1 MLGLLV
7 LVLQAAPADT
17 KCAQYADQ
25 VELVLASDR
34 GVALDAARRLRRE
47 CRGDFPSLFRAGR
60 ALSHASGFERGANRD
75 LRVAARPLLDR
86 AAQLQPR
93 NAGVWLEYG
102 LLLRKQGGIQVDA
115 QRAIRRALELADEF
129 PDSTPRGVLAELN
142 FQRARYYQDEL
153 DRMRWLKDAG
163 PIGISTPACVGMGA
177 FCENYT
183 RPEEFNQRLADVP
196 PVVSDFGERRERVL
210 AYFESALDL
219 DSAVAE
225 VFERYGRELALG
237 EEWER
242 LDVVARRAEQAG
254 LFPGMATAARG
265 LAAARLG
272 RIAVADSLYRHA
284 LTQLPDSLHRW
295 YQRAPSGL
303 DSVPDFWTRARPLW
317 LLPFNELEVE
327 YRARVTYAMLVYGD
341 REAGVLGPETPVG
354 DALIRYGW
362 PAMVTQVTRDA
373 GKVLASAGYEAAQGY
388 LDCIGAGGA
397 CTPAAGGAARDE
409 SGGRWLFWTYAA
421 DRPSLMFELRAGARV
436 PRYLLESSS
445 AEYARQLRAA
455 SPLTFRSQVTP
466 KQFRLPV
473 QVVRFKGTRPG
484 ETVVSL
490 YSLVAARQME
500 LPPQDSLRVGLFVF
514 RDTVGFPLAAER
526 TGGYASGEG
535 VGLSY
540 TLALAAGRYA
550 YSLEML
556 APSFGAAATVRDSL
570 PIPPWPADALS
581 MSDVLV
587 ALRLDP
593 RVEGEPRTW
602 RDLTLEPSR
611 TLEVTPGVRLW
622 AVWEVYGAAAT
633 DRGTARYDV
642 AVALEDAEARSIA
655 TRLLRG
661 LGLGERGQREARLAW
676 AAERRLAADGRGL
689 EYVQI
694 ELPEDAAGEYRLVV
708 TVREGGREVRRERP
722 LRVIRP
728 GSGGDPG
735 S

>member
-7 LVLQAAPADT
+7 LALQAAPADT

-25 VELVLASDR
+25 VELALANDR
-34 GVALDAARRLRRE
+34 GAALDAARRLRRE
-47 CRGDFPSLFRAGR
+47 CRGDFASLFRAGR
-60 ALSHASGFERGANRD
+60 VLSRASGFERGANRD

-86 AAQLQPR
+86 AAQLEPR
-93 NAGVWLEYG
+93 NAGAWLEYG
-102 LLLRKQGGIQVDA
+102 LLLRKQGGIQIDA
-115 QRAIRRALELADEF
+115 QRAIRRALELADEY
-129 PDSTPRGVLAELN
+129 PDSTPRAVLAELN

-153 DRMRWLKDAG
+153 DRMRGLKDAG
-163 PIGISTPACVGMGA
+163 PIGISTPACISLGA
-177 FCENYT
+177 FCENFT
-183 RPEEFNQRLADVP
+183 RPKEFNERLAEVA
-196 PVVSDFGERRERVL
+196 PVVSDFSERRERVL
-210 AYFESALDL
+210 RYFESALDL
-219 DSAVAE
+219 DSAVTE

-242 LDVVARRAEQAG
+242 LDAVARRAEQAG

-272 RIAVADSLYRHA
+272 RIAVADSLYRRA
-284 LTQLPDSLHRW
+284 LAQLPDSLRRW
-295 YQRAPSGL
+295 YEQPPEGL

-327 YRARVTYAMLVYGD
+327 YRTRMTYALLVLGD
-341 REAGVLGPETPVG
+341 REAQVLGPETPMG
-354 DALIRYGW
+354 DALLRYGW
-362 PAMVTQVTRDA
+362 PSRITQVRRDA
-373 GKVLASAGYEAAQGY
+373 SKVLTSGQSESILECVAAGVSNCEQ
-388 LDCIGAGGA
+388 
-397 CTPAAGGAARDE
+397 PAAGGE
-409 SGGRWLFWTYAA
+409 SGGRWVFWTYAA
-421 DRPSLMFELRAGARV
+421 DRPSLMFELRGGARV
-436 PRYLLESSS
+436 PRYLLASSS
-445 AEYARQLRAA
+445 AEYAHQLRAA
-455 SPLTFRSQVTP
+455 SPLTFRSQVLP
-466 KQFRLPV
+466 KQFHLPV
-473 QVVRFKGTRPG
+473 QVVRFKGTQSG
-484 ETVVSL
+484 ETVVNL

-500 LPPQDSLRVGLFVF
+500 LPPQDSLTVGLFVF
-514 RDTVGFPLAAER
+514 ADTAGFPLTAER
-526 TGGYASGEG
+526 TGRYATGEG

-540 TLALAAGRYA
+540 SLALGPGRYA

-570 PIPPWPADALS
+570 RIPRWSPDSLG
-581 MSDVLV
+581 MSDVLL

-602 RDLTLEPSR
+602 RDLNLEPSR

-642 AVALEDAEARSIA
+642 TVALEDAEARSIA

-676 AAERRLAADGRGL
+676 TTERRLAADGRGL

-694 ELPEDAAGEYRLVV
+694 ELPAEAAGEFRLVV

-728 GSGGDPG
+728 ESGGGPG
-735 S
+735 G